1 MPVIPEGIAYA
12 YTHETTQATTGY
24 FSCQPPAQESY
35 RNTDQGRDGGQ
46 HGQK

>member
-24 FSCQPPAQESY
+24 FFLPAARIPDPAPGAGPP
-35 RNTDQGRDGGQ
+35 GG
-46 HGQK
+46 HAL